1 MRQSSCALRPC
12 RTRTLASLIRQAQH
26 TPDLCPRSPGGT
38 SSPRV
43 GIDATERA
51 NALPVKR
58 RIAQFPEK
66 RRCSG
71 GTRRRRPQGVVR
83 RPGPRHRCEPSGQQ
97 PDARLARG
105 KLGRYHESLA
115 EGNPLDGVDLRR
127 YLGELGMDLGAFEGL
142 DDNALAEVCRAIEN
156 WRGENLDDSDED
168 VSAEEDGP
176 RGGGNRAVTF
186 SVNVTQGKRAGA
198 TPPGTEEAR

>member
-1 MRQSSCALRPC
+1 
-12 RTRTLASLIRQAQH
+12 
-26 TPDLCPRSPGGT
+26 
-38 SSPRV
+38 
-43 GIDATERA
+43 
-51 NALPVKR
+51 
-58 RIAQFPEK
+58 
-66 RRCSG
+66 
-71 GTRRRRPQGVVR
+71 VVR
-83 RPGPRHRCEPSGQQ
+83 RPGPRHRCEPSGQQPDALEHGPKLPPDRSQANADALGEILQPNARLARGKPVVPIIQ